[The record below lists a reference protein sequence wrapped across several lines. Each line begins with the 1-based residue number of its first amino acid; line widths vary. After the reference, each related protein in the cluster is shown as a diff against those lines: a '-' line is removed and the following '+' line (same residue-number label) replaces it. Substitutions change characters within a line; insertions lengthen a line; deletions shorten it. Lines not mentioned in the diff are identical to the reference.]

1 MEESELHSMYNN
13 CIADYIMAFLS
24 NNPIKIAPKLE
35 NNENNKV
42 NLTNY
47 SHCGENL
54 IIAL

>member
-35 NNENNKV
+35 NNKKKLENNKV
-42 NLTNY
+42 NLI
-47 SHCGENL
+47 EL
-54 IIAL
+54 